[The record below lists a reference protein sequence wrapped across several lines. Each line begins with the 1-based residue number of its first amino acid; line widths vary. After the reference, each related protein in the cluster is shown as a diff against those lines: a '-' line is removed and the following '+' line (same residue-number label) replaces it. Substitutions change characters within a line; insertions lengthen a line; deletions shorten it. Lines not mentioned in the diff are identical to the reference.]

1 MLMIDQFWAP
11 LLSGAPLPNKAWQDA
26 TWCRP
31 TDRWGTI
38 IRICFEEHRELL
50 RSVMNIGE
58 PGGNVGITVINL
70 NPGFLV
76 ILESRLGMVR
86 ILLKQS
92 DN

>member
-1 MLMIDQFWAP
+1 
-11 LLSGAPLPNKAWQDA
+11 
-26 TWCRP
+26 
-31 TDRWGTI
+31 
-38 IRICFEEHRELL
+38 
-50 RSVMNIGE
+50 MNIGE